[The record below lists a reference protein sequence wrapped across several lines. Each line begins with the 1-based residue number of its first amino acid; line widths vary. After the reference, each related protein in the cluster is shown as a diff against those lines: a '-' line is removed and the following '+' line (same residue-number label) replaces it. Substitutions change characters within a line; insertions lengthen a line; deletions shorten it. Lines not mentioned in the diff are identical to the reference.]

1 VEFCKATYYLDTWCI
16 RAVVCGWSL
25 LLAAWFGRTSYEAWA
40 CDSLLYIIYNSDC
53 IIQTW

>member
-1 VEFCKATYYLDTWCI
+1 LELRKARSLDTWCI
-16 RAVVCGWSL
+16 RAAVDGVC
-25 LLAAWFGRTSYEAWA
+25 WFGLASYEAWA